1 MITAQSYFISTFNND
16 FASRFTKY
24 YLGPIFV
31 IGGIFIFLDEVFLY
45 ASDQPGRGPL
55 SVPLLTSQPGF
66 FFWSVSPLNM
76 ALLSAELLLMHV
88 CVFASV
94 LFEHRSKRGD
104 KNSETAYYLSA
115 YFFRMLFLGISLG
128 SLALGYTDEFIDLI
142 ISSYIFGELIYGLLF
157 CYGIVKGN
165 IFGVTQLIKR
175 GMVKVLFTALLFTAF
190 YFMETIVSGE
200 FSDSLG
206 NLAGFF
212 GASLVLL
219 LEKPINRY
227 AYNFID
233 FLIPD
238 NESLSEAEQ
247 SYFYLYK
254 LALED
259 GVISHDEQKMLDF
272 TARNLGLDSEDV
284 LRIKNRI
291 NNIT

>member
-1 MITAQSYFISTFNND
+1 M
-16 FASRFTKY
+16 
-24 YLGPIFV
+24 GPI
-31 IGGIFIFLDEVFLY
+31 
-45 ASDQPGRGPL
+45 
-55 SVPLLTSQPGF
+55 
-66 FFWSVSPLNM
+66 LNIM
-76 ALLSAELLLMHV
+76 
-88 CVFASV
+88 
-94 LFEHRSKRGD
+94 R
-104 KNSETAYYLSA
+104 TA
-115 YFFRMLFLGISLG
+115 F
-128 SLALGYTDEFIDLI
+128 
-142 ISSYIFGELIYGLLF
+142 
-157 CYGIVKGN
+157 
-165 IFGVTQLIKR
+165 
-175 GMVKVLFTALLFTAF
+175 FTAF
-190 YFMETIVSGE
+190 YFMQTIVSSE

-259 GVISHDEQKMLDF
+259 GVISQDEQKMLDF

-291 NNIT
+291 SEERE